1 MLPRDTF
8 ENIVRHT
15 PLVSIDLLV
24 TNPRGEIL
32 VGLRRN
38 RPAQDTWFVPGGR
51 ILKNETIEQAFR
63 RISKAEMNLEMDF
76 TAAQFRGV
84 FQHRY
89 DENVFGQGSF
99 GTHYIVLTF
108 QVRLDT
114 DMVFSPV
121 DLQHREFRWMAVS
134 DLLADPTVH
143 PYVRFYF
150 LPENI
155 DRQGEVFASC

>member
-38 RPAQDTWFVPGGR
+38 RPAQDTWSVPGGR

-63 RISKAEMNLEMDF
+63 RISKAELNLGLNF
-76 TAAQFRGV
+76 AAANFRGV
-84 FQHRY
+84 FQHTY
-89 DENVFGQGSF
+89 DENVFGEGSF
-99 GTHYIVLTF
+99 GTHYIVLAF
-108 QVRLDT
+108 DFHLDV

-121 DLQHREFRWMAVS
+121 DLQHREFQWMKVA
-134 DLLADPTVH
+134 DLLADPAVH
-143 PYVRFYF
+143 PYARFYF

-155 DRQGEVFASC
+155 GRRGEIFS